1 MTSDTSLSIS
11 VVIAIVGCF
20 VGLAGWIRGRDTRII
35 NDSEWKGMVNAKL
48 DMAIGLRKD
57 HDELQDR
64 HNQHSERIG
73 RVEESTKAAHR
84 RIDAIE
90 NKRQ

>member
-1 MTSDTSLSIS
+1 
-11 VVIAIVGCF
+11 
-20 VGLAGWIRGRDTRII
+20 
-35 NDSEWKGMVNAKL
+35 MVNAKL
-48 DMAIGLRKD
+48 DMAIGIRKD
-57 HDELQDR
+57 HVELQDR

-84 RIDAIE
+84 RIDTME